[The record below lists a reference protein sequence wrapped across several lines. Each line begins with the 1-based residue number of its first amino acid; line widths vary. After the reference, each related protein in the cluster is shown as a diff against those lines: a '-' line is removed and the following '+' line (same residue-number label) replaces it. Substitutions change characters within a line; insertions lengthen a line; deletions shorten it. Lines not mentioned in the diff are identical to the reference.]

1 MQSKHESKDIL
12 LIMIFFTF
20 QYLSIIALSR
30 EILHRLLHQTALVAV
45 VEVMPELEETM
56 LASLLQ
62 AQRQILVA
70 MVGWDPLLM

>member
-1 MQSKHESKDIL
+1 
-12 LIMIFFTF
+12 MIFFTF

-45 VEVMPELEETM
+45 MEVMPEQETM
-56 LASLLQ
+56 LAFHLQ

-70 MVGWDPLLM
+70 LVGWDLPLMLNHPFTTT